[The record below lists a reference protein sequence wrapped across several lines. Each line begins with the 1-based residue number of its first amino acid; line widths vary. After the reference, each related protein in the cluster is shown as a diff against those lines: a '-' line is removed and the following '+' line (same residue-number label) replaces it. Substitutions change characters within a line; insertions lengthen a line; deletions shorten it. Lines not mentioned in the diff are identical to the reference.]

1 MRGATLE
8 ILKGEIDYK
17 ISIHAPREGSDCYDA
32 LEKFTRDIFLSTLPV
47 RGATKSK
54 LFVVVDSVISIHAPR
69 EGSDAG
75 GVLQLGRSVIS
86 IHAPREGSDLF
97 CQSFKASFRH
107 FYPRSP

>member
-86 IHAPREGSDLF
+86 IHAPREGSD
-97 CQSFKASFRH
+97 RGG
-107 FYPRSP
+107 